1 MGLIMNKKSEPK
13 KKYTKP
19 TIRTEKIFEANA
31 LACGKAQPQTPGCL
45 RNLKKS

>member
-1 MGLIMNKKSEPK
+1 MNKKPDRK

-31 LACGKAQPQTPGCL
+31 LACSKAKPQTPGCL
-45 RNLKKS
+45 RNLKTS

>member
-1 MGLIMNKKSEPK
+1 MNKKPDRK

-31 LACGKAQPQTPGCL
+31 LACGKAKPQSPACL

>member
-1 MGLIMNKKSEPK
+1 MNRKSDRK

-31 LACGKAQPQTPGCL
+31 LACGKAKAQTPGCL
-45 RNLKKS
+45 RNLKTS